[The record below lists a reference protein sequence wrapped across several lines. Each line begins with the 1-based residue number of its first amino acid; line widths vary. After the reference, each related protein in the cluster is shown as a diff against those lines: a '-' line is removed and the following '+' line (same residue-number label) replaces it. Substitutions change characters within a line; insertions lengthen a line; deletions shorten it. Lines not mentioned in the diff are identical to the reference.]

1 MGRSSPLDQVSFR
14 HAKSEPIVD
23 NLSQA
28 RQAVILVGFSAFG
41 AEKFLL
47 SNSNV

>member
-1 MGRSSPLDQVSFR
+1 LPP
-14 HAKSEPIVD
+14 E
-23 NLSQA
+23 
-28 RQAVILVGFSAFG
+28 RQAVILAGFSAFG